1 MARNAVDC
9 SEIRFNRRMDR
20 LKAMQTFVQIADQ
33 GSLTKAADALDT
45 SLPAV
50 VRSLAALEAHLG
62 VRLFHRTTRRIS
74 LTEEGRS
81 YLQSARE
88 VLAAA
93 DAADQALTL
102 DATEPA
108 GLLTITAPMMFGHM
122 YVSPAV
128 VRFLQRYDKM
138 RCSVML
144 HDRPVNLLEE
154 GVDVGIRISALEDS
168 SLVAQQLGS
177 IRRVVVASPDF
188 LRRHGT
194 PAHPRDLQSA
204 NCVRIHPTTV
214 GPWTFRENGRALS
227 ITTRGNLEFNH
238 IAPAVEACAA
248 GMGFGNFL
256 SYQVL
261 PMVQQGRLQIV
272 LADFEPPPR
281 PVSVIYPHARL
292 LPARTR
298 AFIDWMKTEFAGIRL

>member
-1 MARNAVDC
+1 
-9 SEIRFNRRMDR
+9 MDR

-33 GSLTKAADALDT
+33 GSLTRAADALDS

-74 LTEEGRS
+74 LTEEGRR
-81 YLQSARE
+81 YLDSARE

-93 DAADQALTL
+93 DAADRALTA
-102 DATEPA
+102 DAAEPA
-108 GLLTITAPMMFGHM
+108 GRLTVTAPVLFGHM
-122 YVSPAV
+122 YVAPAI

-138 RCSVML
+138 RCSVLL
-144 HDRPVNLLEE
+144 HDRNVNLLEE
-154 GVDVGIRISALEDS
+154 GVDVGIRISPLEDS

-177 IRRVVVASPDF
+177 IRRVVVASQAY
-188 LRRHGT
+188 LQQHGI
-194 PAHPRDLQSA
+194 PQHPRELLKA
-204 NCVRIHPTTV
+204 NCVRVHPGAPV
-214 GPWTFRENGRALS
+214 HFLENGRSLS
-227 ITTRGNLEFNH
+227 VAAKGNLEFNH

-248 GMGFGNFL
+248 GMGFGIFF

-261 PMVQQGRLQIV
+261 PMVAQGRLAIV
-272 LADFEPPPR
+272 LEDFELPPR

-298 AFIDWMKTEFAGIRL
+298 AFIDWMKKEFEGLHL

>member
-33 GSLTKAADALDT
+33 GSLTKAADALET

-194 PAHPRDLQSA
+194 PAHPRDLQWA

>member
-1 MARNAVDC
+1 
-9 SEIRFNRRMDR
+9 MDR

-33 GSLTKAADALDT
+33 GSLTRAARALGS

-50 VRSLAALEAHLG
+50 VRALAALETHLG

-81 YLQSARE
+81 YLHSARE

-93 DAADQALTL
+93 DAADRALTL
-102 DATEPA
+102 DAAEPA
-108 GLLTITAPMMFGHM
+108 GHLTVTAPVLFGHM
-122 YVSPAV
+122 YVAPAI
-128 VRFLQRYDKM
+128 VRFLQRHTRM
-138 RCSVML
+138 RCSVLL

-177 IRRVVVASPDF
+177 IRRVVVASPAW
-188 LRRHGT
+188 LRAHGR
-194 PAHPRDLQSA
+194 PAPSARAGARQLRLRAAEHLRAMDVPGERPAAARWRSRATSSSTTSPRRSRPAPPAWASA
-204 NCVRIHPTTV
+204 CSCPTRCC
-214 GPWTFRENGRALS
+214 PWW
-227 ITTRGNLEFNH
+227 
-238 IAPAVEACAA
+238 P
-248 GMGFGNFL
+248 
-256 SYQVL
+256 
-261 PMVQQGRLQIV
+261 QGRLEI
-272 LADFEPPPR
+272 LLEDFEAPPR

-298 AFIDWMKTEFAGIRL
+298 AFIDWMKAEFSGLAL

>member
-1 MARNAVDC
+1 
-9 SEIRFNRRMDR
+9 MDR

-81 YLQSARE
+81 YLRSARE

-93 DAADQALTL
+93 DAADRALTA
-102 DATEPA
+102 DAAEPA
-108 GLLTITAPMMFGHM
+108 GQLTVTAPVLFGHM
-122 YVSPAV
+122 YVSPAI
-128 VRFLQRYDKM
+128 VRFLQRHDKM
-138 RCSVML
+138 RCSVLL
-144 HDRPVNLLEE
+144 HDRNVNLLEE
-154 GVDVGIRISALEDS
+154 GIDVGIRIGALDDS

-177 IRRVVVASPDF
+177 IRRVVVASPGF
-188 LRRHGT
+188 LRAHGT
-194 PAHPRDLQSA
+194 PRHPRELLDV
-204 NCVRIHPTTV
+204 NCVRIHPGGT
-214 GPWTFRENGRALS
+214 PHWHFRDQGRPLA
-227 ITTRGNLEFNH
+227 IAPRGNLEFNH

-248 GMGFGNFL
+248 GMGFGMFF

-261 PMVQQGRLQIV
+261 PLVAQGRLAIV
-272 LADFEPPPR
+272 LNAFELPPR

-298 AFIDWMKTEFAGIRL
+298 AFIDWMKAEFAGLEV

>member
-1 MARNAVDC
+1 
-9 SEIRFNRRMDR
+9 MDR

-33 GSLTKAADALDT
+33 GSLTKAAESLGT

-81 YLQSARE
+81 YLQSVRE

-93 DAADQALTL
+93 DAADRSLTL

-108 GLLTITAPMMFGHM
+108 GLLTITAPVMFGHM

-138 RCSVML
+138 RCSVL
-144 HDRPVNLLEE
+144 LQDRSVNLLEE
-154 GVDVGIRISALEDS
+154 GVDVGIRISKLEDS

-194 PAHPRDLQSA
+194 PMHPRELRDA
-204 NCVRIHPTTV
+204 NCVRIHPSTV
-214 GPWTFRENGRALS
+214 GPWMFREDGRPLS
-227 ITTRGNLEFNH
+227 IATRGNLEFNH

-248 GMGFGNFL
+248 GVGFGNFF

-261 PMVQQGRLQIV
+261 PMVAQGRLELV
-272 LADFEPPPR
+272 LTAFEPPPR
-281 PVSVIYPHARL
+281 PVSVIYPNARL

-298 AFIDWMKTEFAGIRL
+298 AFIDWMKAEFDGLRL